1 MRIVSRNAAASI
13 AATIAAVELLGDRT
27 DLALDCAW
35 GRMVARIDADLA
47 AGMREGDAVGFTFD
61 AAHAHLFELGECG
74 ARIVI

>member
-1 MRIVSRNAAASI
+1 
-13 AATIAAVELLGDRT
+13 
-27 DLALDCAW
+27 
-35 GRMVARIDADLA
+35 MVARIDADLA